1 MNGGLGEATPSHA
14 TKAITA
20 LPCAEDLFDPTTNP
34 VDRLVPGIE
43 PRQCFSL
50 VASPHGGSDDTR
62 RAAFRMDGVAKM
74 RAPIGAVGEHLPR
87 IFGKSGRPCLA
98 VVDIGRRDCDFLDQG
113 GVGVSADMRL
123 EAMNGGLA
131 LVLQPMAL
139 VVFLAR
145 RNDDRRIDK
154 RAGRSCAI
162 PRASR
167 RSVLTVIA
175 ESAAFT

>member
-1 MNGGLGEATPSHA
+1 
-14 TKAITA
+14 
-20 LPCAEDLFDPTTNP
+20 
-34 VDRLVPGIE
+34 
-43 PRQCFSL
+43 
-50 VASPHGGSDDTR
+50 
-62 RAAFRMDGVAKM
+62 MDGVAKM
-74 RAPIGAVGEHLPR
+74 LSPIGAVGEGLAR
-87 IFGKSGRPCLA
+87 IVGKSSRPRLV
-98 VVDIGRRDCDFLDQG
+98 VVDVGWRDRDFLDQR
-113 GVGVSADMRL
+113 GVGVGADTRP
-123 EAMNGGLA
+123 ETMNGGLA
-131 LVLQPMAL
+131 LVLQPMAF